1 MEETSI
7 IDFLKLEIHCFREL
21 LSSFIAE
28 ELAYKQAAHARLF
41 DIFNVQKQILSE
53 LKTLR
58 PHKFQ
63 PFNLNNDIDASLLQ
77 NLKEQLDV
85 LVDKVKDQYQRNLY
99 AKNLCPQSEQ
109 TQPIKLKLQTEIKED
124 EC

>member
-28 ELAYKQAAHARLF
+28 ELAYKEAAHSKLF
-41 DIFNVQKQILSE
+41 AIFNIQQQILSE

-58 PHKFQ
+58 PKKFQ
-63 PFNLNNDIDASLLQ
+63 PFNLQNDIDASLLQ
-77 NLKEQLDV
+77 SLKDQLDL

-99 AKNLCPQSEQ
+99 AKNLSPQPQQ
-109 TQPIKLKLQTEIKED
+109 TQPIKLKVQIDVKEE